1 MAEAEE
7 PREQKS
13 EQEKILAR
21 AFDVASSYDLRIA
34 RELLQKEAKAK
45 ILYNDPLLVQLEKN
59 RMVLIFD
66 YGSIVFFDLSEQEC
80 REMLTRLRPCAQRE
94 NKFMS
99 EDAFHLYLAPRQK
112 KPEGTEELYI
122 REINRDI
129 VLLVGIVLSRSV
141 SLEYYERLVTEAL
154 AQFEETVEDLARRG
168 WIPRRRKELSKRVG
182 LALSVEHELAYDV
195 SVFDDPDI
203 VWDGGTRIEQLYLSL
218 KKEFDL
224 EDRIK
229 ILQQKISLISRSSTF
244 FISRLEAQRS
254 DMLELI
260 IILLILSEIVLLL
273 FGKM

>member
-1 MAEAEE
+1 
-7 PREQKS
+7 
-13 EQEKILAR
+13 
-21 AFDVASSYDLRIA
+21 
-34 RELLQKEAKAK
+34 
-45 ILYNDPLLVQLEKN
+45 
-59 RMVLIFD
+59 
-66 YGSIVFFDLSEQEC
+66 
-80 REMLTRLRPCAQRE
+80 
-94 NKFMS
+94 
-99 EDAFHLYLAPRQK
+99 
-112 KPEGTEELYI
+112 
-122 REINRDI
+122 
-129 VLLVGIVLSRSV
+129 
-141 SLEYYERLVTEAL
+141 VTEAL

-273 FGKM
+273 FGKV